1 MECLHCRETIPD
13 DSRYCPLCG
22 ASQPIAAA
30 AEEKEQ
36 DDPKA
41 VGPSWS
47 EVVSGWSARLDWPRV
62 WVTAGS
68 GLAAIA
74 AILSLLNRGRP
85 LEWWAASL
93 FAMLAAIYC
102 RR

>member
-1 MECLHCRETIPD
+1 MECAHCRETIPD

-22 ASQPIAAA
+22 ASQPIAMPVD
-30 AEEKEQ
+30 EEL

-41 VGPSWS
+41 AGPSWS
-47 EVVSGWSARLDWPRV
+47 EAVSGWAERLDWPRI
-62 WVTAGS
+62 WVIIGS

-74 AILSLLNRGRP
+74 AILSLFNRGRP